1 MGGRDEIE
9 DSCESSFGRKRLCIL
24 TKHHVSILESF
35 KIIVKGKVFMV
46 RAKELFTWNP
56 SFESHKEK
64 VYSSDDE
71 SVQGEELNEN
81 RFNLNKEEEGELNG
95 NEDDEVAELIIMEI
109 LLPSMNQQLSR
120 LIGTSNTLKDP
131 LDFYDFLET
140 KMEKVPHM
148 DVKFMWGNSN
158 YDYVFSESV
167 GNSDVTIEGELNGN
181 EDDEVAETIFM
192 DNSSPSLNHS
202 VRMDKQYSADPF
214 RLYDLLDKKT
224 PEVETLDPS
233 PSLSHPP
240 GFSQVGS
247 AKSRDKEHV
256 MEENT
261 IQQNKEFSPSISA
274 KVMNNSQVVQD
285 DVSYNS
291 GGGSEKKK
299 GGSVLGVLEEM
310 IRVGR
315 VVGYSMEG
323 CLGNKT
329 KKEWVKE
336 LTNNNKLNFI
346 AIQETKM
353 EKVPHMDVKFM
364 WGNSNYDYVFSESI
378 GNSGGILCIWEESIF
393 RKNYVTIS
401 DSFVAIY
408 GTWIPNKTKILIVSI
423 YAPQQPSLRRVLW
436 DYLSI
441 LLGCWNGEA
450 ILMVDIKMEG
460 YTFTWSHPSAEK
472 MSKLDRFLVSDGILT
487 LFPSITAL
495 CMDRHLSDHRPI
507 LLCEVKV
514 DFGPI
519 PFRFYHSWFKLDGFD
534 DMVERTWS
542 AFAYSDNNSM
552 IRFKKKLQ
560 ELKKVI
566 RLWINVKKSQ
576 LAGSKN
582 SIVLE
587 LRDIDKQLDQIGP
600 NDLLIFRRHELKCN
614 LNDLKEME
622 SMDSFQKSKV
632 RWAIEGDENSKYFHG
647 IINKKRSHLAIR
659 GVFDDGIWRTDPSSV
674 KKALRD
680 HYEARFNKPTTTRLK
695 LSFPFPKR
703 LSTVQ
708 VDDLERGVSHD
719 EIRSAVWDCGDNK
732 SPGPDGFIFEFF
744 NKYWRFIGPD
754 FCEAVEHFFKYGL
767 FSKGCNSSFIAFV
780 ADRQILEG
788 PFILNEVL
796 DWCKRKNKGTFCYA
810 KTSILVN
817 GSPSDEFHLH
827 CGLKQGDPLSPYLFI
842 LVMESLHLFVSR
854 AVDKDCSIMEKKF
867 RYLGVMVDERMSRYK
882 AWDDVVLKLKTR
894 LSKWKAKTFSIGGR
908 LTLLKSVLGASPLY
922 NMSIFKVWR
931 FVSQDGSLWFRV
943 IQAVH
948 GNKIDTH
955 TVHKSSIWSAILK
968 EVHVLKSTGF
978 DFMSYCSK
986 RIDVRGGVEQQ
997 EFSELCS
1004 ILDSVM
1010 LSQASDRWYCSLSS
1024 SGDFCVKEVRT
1035 AIDDMALPSHPEP
1048 TRWVKFIP
1056 IKINIFVWRSRRDC
1070 LPTRH
1075 NLVHKGVVL
1084 ESTSCPV
1091 CLSGLEDVHHILFRC
1106 SLAQEVL
1113 HRVCRW
1119 WEMDFQHWSSFGE
1132 EGVIS
1137 CLSALSLRCVF
1148 VKQIPPMLT
1157 LQIRHTYVSLT
1168 LASLPVML
1176 KKTSTHILVIS
1187 QREVRPLIMQTTD
1200 RSTPICIGET
1210 TNRRTINLLT
1220 MADKHPSVPQSFN
1233 FKMEKKVSQKKVEI
1247 KYSHNPPVQ
1256 TTAKRPSIVATS
1268 SSMEILESYVSV
1280 TEGMCHLFANVHALH
1295 SFSKCVY
1302 SKTTNNSESC
1312 SACRNRRYIEF
1323 KNGKR
1328 VQVSQSSNLQLLKSR
1343 LRWRLILDDE
1353 KTRLE
1358 PIKEEEKAPEEG
1370 GIGDMAAATFVCK
1383 CSTSKGVWLLLLQHS
1398 LETYSSDRGGTSIVP
1413 TWSPEVKTY
1422 SFANNYDVSH
1432 PAPYPTTKIDDRLPS
1447 RSNAQIGKVDFVR
1460 GRFLRG
1466 RMSSNWIELLKN
1478 PLLLAGS

>member
-1 MGGRDEIE
+1 
-9 DSCESSFGRKRLCIL
+9 
-24 TKHHVSILESF
+24 
-35 KIIVKGKVFMV
+35 
-46 RAKELFTWNP
+46 
-56 SFESHKEK
+56 
-64 VYSSDDE
+64 
-71 SVQGEELNEN
+71 
-81 RFNLNKEEEGELNG
+81 
-95 NEDDEVAELIIMEI
+95 
-109 LLPSMNQQLSR
+109 
-120 LIGTSNTLKDP
+120 
-131 LDFYDFLET
+131 
-140 KMEKVPHM
+140 MEKVPHM

-167 GNSDVTIEGELNGN
+167 
-181 EDDEVAETIFM
+181 
-192 DNSSPSLNHS
+192 
-202 VRMDKQYSADPF
+202 
-214 RLYDLLDKKT
+214 
-224 PEVETLDPS
+224 
-233 PSLSHPP
+233 
-240 GFSQVGS
+240 
-247 AKSRDKEHV
+247 
-256 MEENT
+256 
-261 IQQNKEFSPSISA
+261 
-274 KVMNNSQVVQD
+274 
-285 DVSYNS
+285 
-291 GGGSEKKK
+291 
-299 GGSVLGVLEEM
+299 
-310 IRVGR
+310 
-315 VVGYSMEG
+315 
-323 CLGNKT
+323 
-329 KKEWVKE
+329 
-336 LTNNNKLNFI
+336 
-346 AIQETKM
+346 
-353 EKVPHMDVKFM
+353 
-364 WGNSNYDYVFSESI
+364 

-423 YAPQQPSLRRVLW
+423 YAPQQPSLRLFLW

-441 LLGCWNGEA
+441 LSGRWNGEA

-519 PFRFYHSWFKLDGFD
+519 PFRFYHSWFKFDGFD

-542 AFAYSDNNSM
+542 AFAYSNNNSM

-576 LAGSKN
+576 LASSKN

-587 LRDIDKQLDQIGP
+587 LRDIDKQLDQIVP

-614 LNDLKEME
+614 LNYLKEKE

-647 IINKKRSHLAIR
+647 IINKKRSYLAIR

-674 KKALRD
+674 KKAFRD
-680 HYEARFNKPTTTRLK
+680 HYEALFNKPTTTRLK
-695 LSFPFPKR
+695 LSFPFTKR

-732 SPGPDGFIFEFF
+732 SPGPDGFTFKFF
-744 NKYWRFIGPD
+744 KKYWRFIGPD
-754 FCEAVEHFFKYGL
+754 FCKAVMDAKFVNDYRPISLIGSVYKVVTKILANRLATVIAGL
-767 FSKGCNSSFIAFV
+767 VSDTQSAFV
-780 ADRQILEG
+780 ADRQILDG

-796 DWCKRKNKGTFCYA
+796 DWCKRKNKQAMFFKVDFAKAYNSVCWDFLIDVLEAFGFGLTWCNWIRGTFCYA
-810 KTSILVN
+810 KASILVN

-842 LVMESLHLFVSR
+842 LVMESLHLSVSR
-854 AVDKDCSIMEKKF
+854 VVDEGVFKGIRLHGSLSLSHLFFADDALFMGEWSDSNLRGIIYILKCFFLASGLKINIQKSQVLGVGVPRSSVESMASSLGCSIMEKKF
-867 RYLGVMVDERMSRYK
+867 RYLGVMVGERMSRYK

-894 LSKWKAKTFSIGGR
+894 LSKWKAKTLSIGGR

-922 NMSIFKVWR
+922 NMSIFKVPKGVLKVMESIRSNFFKGASLSEKKISWIAWDKVLASKKKGGLGVSSYFALNRALLLKWVWR

-986 RIDVRGGVEQQ
+986 RIGDGQSTSFWLETWKGDIPFRDMFPRLFALESAKHICVADKMSGPLNMSFRRPVRGGVEQQ

-1056 IKINIFVWRSRRDC
+1056 IKINIFVWRARRDC

-1091 CLSGLEDVHHILFRC
+1091 CLSGVEDVHHILFRC

-1119 WEMDFQHWSSFGE
+1119 WEMDFQHWTSFSE
-1132 EGVIS
+1132 WEVWFSAIRLPVIVKSLMEGV
-1137 CLSALSLRCVF
+1137 F
-1148 VKQIPPMLT
+1148 
-1157 LQIRHTYVSLT
+1157 YV
-1168 LASLPVML
+1168 AWWF
-1176 KKTSTHILVIS
+1176 IW
-1187 QREVRPLIMQTTD
+1187 
-1200 RSTPICIGET
+1200 G
-1210 TNRRTINLLT
+1210 
-1220 MADKHPSVPQSFN
+1220 F
-1233 FKMEKKVSQKKVEI
+1233 
-1247 KYSHNPPVQ
+1247 
-1256 TTAKRPSIVATS
+1256 
-1268 SSMEILESYVSV
+1268 
-1280 TEGMCHLFANVHALH
+1280 
-1295 SFSKCVY
+1295 
-1302 SKTTNNSESC
+1302 
-1312 SACRNRRYIEF
+1312 RNRSIF
-1323 KNGKR
+1323 
-1328 VQVSQSSNLQLLKSR
+1328 
-1343 LRWRLILDDE
+1343 DDN
-1353 KTRLE
+1353 T
-1358 PIKEEEKAPEEG
+1358 
-1370 GIGDMAAATFVCK
+1370 
-1383 CSTSKGVWLLLLQHS
+1383 
-1398 LETYSSDRGGTSIVP
+1398 
-1413 TWSPEVKTY
+1413 
-1422 SFANNYDVSH
+1422 
-1432 PAPYPTTKIDDRLPS
+1432 PS
-1447 RSNAQIGKVDFVR
+1447 RSKLFEDIVSSS
-1460 GRFLRG
+1460 FLWCNSR
-1466 RMSSNWIELLKN
+1466 SSRKFSRDAWLKN
-1478 PLLLAGS
+1478 PHLISL